1 MKKKEVSIEEAFV
14 LLEESIGKLED
25 RDTTLEESFQTYQQG
40 MELLKLCNEKVDK
53 IEKKVL
59 AMNEDGELYEF

>member
-14 LLEESIGKLED
+14 TLEEAIKKLED

-40 MELLKLCNEKVDK
+40 MELLKLCNEKVDQ

-59 AMNEDGELYEF
+59 AINEDGETYEF

>member
-14 LLEESIGKLED
+14 LLEEAIGKLED

>member
-14 LLEESIGKLED
+14 LLEEAIKKLED

>member
-14 LLEESIGKLED
+14 LLEEAIGKLED

-59 AMNEDGELYEF
+59 AMNEDGEMYEF

>member
-14 LLEESIGKLED
+14 TLEEAIKKLED

-59 AMNEDGELYEF
+59 AMNEDGEMYEF

>member
-14 LLEESIGKLED
+14 SLEEAIKKLED

-59 AMNEDGELYEF
+59 AMNEDGEMYEF